1 MMIELRSYAQLSRAV
16 EGAKKM
22 KPFVRVVG
30 FRWYT
35 VRSSNGQ
42 DVYTIHFYDRGIP
55 GRLLSECTC
64 PAGERGLICYHV
76 AGASAIH
83 LGIESM
89 RRAA

>member
-1 MMIELRSYAQLSRAV
+1 MLIELRSRDQMAKAIERAR
-16 EGAKKM
+16 ER

-30 FRWYT
+30 YRWYL
-35 VRSSNGQ
+35 VQSSDGTQ
-42 DVYTIHFYDRGIP
+42 TYTIHFYDRGIP

-64 PAGERGLICYHV
+64 PAGERGLVCYHV
-76 AGASAIH
+76 AGAAAVH